1 MGRIHKLFLF
11 LLVISNFFALKTF
24 SKNDQKQLFYEVNQ
38 IIIKGNEI
46 TKSKVIIRELAFKKN
61 QQISQ
66 NEIEK
71 KIEISNSNLTNLN
84 LFNFITI
91 TYEIIEDKIN
101 FTIDLVERWYIWPYP
116 IFEISERN
124 FNVWW
129 NDFKESDYR
138 DFSRLNY
145 GIFLNIENFRGLWRT
160 KYIDRPKCNS
170 CIEKSDTSIPHIIIR
185 HVFFC
190 TSSSPNNSFY
200 SYKLQRSTESIF
212 RRKHQK
218 NVGRLSW
225 LFRLTS

>member
-46 TKSKVIIRELAFKKN
+46 TKSKVIIRELAFKKK

-91 TYEIIEDKIN
+91 KHEIIEDKIN

-145 GIFLNIENFRGLWRT
+145 GIFLNIENFRGLNELLHVKFRKGFKEHYMLRYET
-160 KYIDRPKCNS
+160 PYINKQKTLGINTH
-170 CIEKSDTSIPHIIIR
+170 IE
-185 HVFFC
+185 F
-190 TSSSPNNSFY
+190 
-200 SYKLQRSTESIF
+200 F
-212 RRKHQK
+212 RRKKTYYQTVFNQPVSYKH
-218 NVGRLSW
+218 
-225 LFRLTS
+225 LTLPTILLV